1 MQQAYEPQPGT
12 PIEELDTPCLI
23 LDMDALDHNMDVIA
37 DFYGDRHSK
46 LRGHSKNHKSPAL
59 ALRQIQRGG
68 TVGGVCAAKVAEAEV
83 MVQGGVASV
92 FVTSEVVAPPKI
104 ARLCALADQAEIL
117 VACES
122 EGNARDLSEAAV
134 AQGVNVGVVIEQ
146 ETGLLRCGVQE
157 GEQGVESGVA
167 LARLVD
173 SLPGLS
179 IKGVMSHQMM
189 AEVSS
194 DYEDRAT
201 EAHRLIQPVL
211 DLRDGMIAAGLPVEI
226 VSTGETWSYDIAGD
240 MPEVTEIQGGSY
252 LVMETSYDYMQDF
265 RLAGKVLS
273 SIISVPRPGTAIGD
287 AGARAVCGIK
297 GLPRVEGRP
306 GVEAV
311 DMDAD
316 RTVFRVA
323 EGAELAIGDQVML
336 LPGQQDAMVSR
347 WDRFIGIRDGVVE
360 AVWDIEARGCH
371 N

>member
-1 MQQAYEPQPGT
+1 MPQAHEPQPGT
-12 PIEELDTPCLI
+12 PVAQLDTPCLI

-37 DFYGDRHSK
+37 DYYGDRHSK

-68 TVGGVCAAKVAEAEV
+68 TIGGVCAAKVAEAEV
-83 MVQGGVASV
+83 MVEGGVASV

-104 ARLCALADQAEIL
+104 ARLCALADHAEIL
-117 VACES
+117 VACEN
-122 EGNARDLSEAAV
+122 EANAHDLSQVAAS
-134 AQGVNVGVVIEQ
+134 QGVNLGVVIEQ
-146 ETGLLRCGVQE
+146 ETGLLRCGVHE
-157 GEQGVESGVA
+157 VEPGLA
-167 LARLVD
+167 LARLID

-179 IKGVMSHQMM
+179 LKGVMSHQMM
-189 AEVSS
+189 SEPSS
-194 DYEDRAT
+194 DREDRAT

-211 DLRDGMIAAGLPVEI
+211 DLREAMIAAGLPVEI

-252 LVMETSYDYMQDF
+252 LVMETSYEYIEDF
-265 RLAGKVLS
+265 QLAGKVLT
-273 SIISVPRPGTAIGD
+273 SIISVPRQGTAVGD
-287 AGARAVCGIK
+287 AGARAVGGMK

-311 DMDAD
+311 NMDTD
-316 RTVFRVA
+316 RTVFQVA
-323 EGAELAIGDQVML
+323 EGAELAVGDQVML

-347 WDRFIGIRDGVVE
+347 WDRFIGIRDGMVE

>member
-1 MQQAYEPQPGT
+1 MPQAYEPQSGT
-12 PIEELDTPCLI
+12 PIAQLDTPCLI

-37 DFYGDRHSK
+37 DYYGDRHSK

-68 TVGGVCAAKVAEAEV
+68 TIGGVCAAKVAEAEV
-83 MVQGGVASV
+83 MVEGGVASV

-117 VACES
+117 VACEN
-122 EGNARDLSEAAV
+122 EANAHDLSQAA
-134 AQGVNVGVVIEQ
+134 ATQGVNLGVVIEQ

-157 GEQGVESGVA
+157 VDPGLA
-167 LARLVD
+167 LARLID

-179 IKGVMSHQMM
+179 LKGVMSHQMM
-189 AEVSS
+189 SEPSS
-194 DYEDRAT
+194 DREDRAT

-211 DLRDGMIAAGLPVEI
+211 DLREAMISAGLPVEI

-252 LVMETSYDYMQDF
+252 LVMETSYEYIEDF
-265 RLAGKVLS
+265 QLAGKVLT

-287 AGARAVCGIK
+287 AGARAVGGMK

-311 DMDAD
+311 NMDTD
-316 RTVFRVA
+316 RTVFQVA
-323 EGAELAIGDQVML
+323 EGAELAVGDQVLL

-347 WDRFIGIRDGVVE
+347 WDRFIGIRDGMVE

>member
-12 PIEELDTPCLI
+12 PIAELDTPCLI

-59 ALRQIQRGG
+59 ALRQIERGG

-83 MVQGGVASV
+83 MVQGGVPSV

-117 VACES
+117 VACEN
-122 EGNARDLSEAAV
+122 EANARDLSQAAA
-134 AQGVNVGVVIEQ
+134 AQGVDLGVVIEQ

-157 GEQGVESGVA
+157 VEPGLS
-167 LARLVD
+167 LARLID

-179 IKGVMSHQMM
+179 LRGVMSHQMM
-189 AEVSS
+189 AETSS
-194 DYEDRAT
+194 DREDRAT

-211 DLRDGMIAAGLPVEI
+211 DLREAMIADGLPVDI
-226 VSTGETWSYDIAGD
+226 VSTGETWSYDIAGE

-265 RLAGKVLS
+265 HLAGKVLT

-287 AGARAVCGIK
+287 AGARAVGGLK
-297 GLPRVEGRP
+297 GLPRVEGHP

-311 DMDAD
+311 NMDTD
-316 RTVFRVA
+316 RIVFQVA
-323 EGAELAIGDQVML
+323 EGAELAVGDQVML

-347 WDRFIGIRDGVVE
+347 WDRFIGIRDGIVE

>member
-1 MQQAYEPQPGT
+1 MPQAHEPQPGT
-12 PIEELDTPCLI
+12 PVAQLDTPCLI

-37 DFYGDRHSK
+37 DYYGDRHSK

-68 TVGGVCAAKVAEAEV
+68 TIGGVCAAKVAEAEV
-83 MVQGGVASV
+83 MVEGGVASV

-104 ARLCALADQAEIL
+104 ARLCALADHAEIL
-117 VACES
+117 VACEN
-122 EGNARDLSEAAV
+122 EANAHDLSQVAAS
-134 AQGVNVGVVIEQ
+134 QGVNLGVVIEQ
-146 ETGLLRCGVQE
+146 ETGLLRCGVHE
-157 GEQGVESGVA
+157 VEPGLA
-167 LARLVD
+167 LARLID

-179 IKGVMSHQMM
+179 LKGVMSHQMM
-189 AEVSS
+189 SEPSS
-194 DYEDRAT
+194 DREDRAT

-211 DLRDGMIAAGLPVEI
+211 DLREAMIAAGLPVEI

-252 LVMETSYDYMQDF
+252 LVMETSYEYIEDF
-265 RLAGKVLS
+265 QLAGKVLT
-273 SIISVPRPGTAIGD
+273 SIISVPRQGTAIGD
-287 AGARAVCGIK
+287 AGARAVGGMK

-311 DMDAD
+311 NMDTD
-316 RTVFRVA
+316 RTVFQVA
-323 EGAELAIGDQVML
+323 EGAELAVGDQVML

-347 WDRFIGIRDGVVE
+347 WDRFIGIRDGMVE

>member
-1 MQQAYEPQPGT
+1 MPQAHEPQPGT
-12 PIEELDTPCLI
+12 PVAQLDTPCLI

-37 DFYGDRHSK
+37 DYYGDRHSK

-68 TVGGVCAAKVAEAEV
+68 TIGGVCAAKVAEAEV

-104 ARLCALADQAEIL
+104 ARLCALADHAEIL
-117 VACES
+117 VACEN
-122 EGNARDLSEAAV
+122 EANAYDLSQAAA
-134 AQGVNVGVVIEQ
+134 AQGVNLGVVIEQ

-157 GEQGVESGVA
+157 VDPGLA
-167 LARLVD
+167 LARLID

-179 IKGVMSHQMM
+179 LKGVMSHQMM
-189 AEVSS
+189 SEPSS
-194 DYEDRAT
+194 DREDRAT

-211 DLRDGMIAAGLPVEI
+211 DLREAMIAAGLPVEI

-252 LVMETSYDYMQDF
+252 LVMETSYEYMEDF
-265 RLAGKVLS
+265 QLAGKVLT

-287 AGARAVCGIK
+287 AGARAVGGMK

-311 DMDAD
+311 DMDTD
-316 RTVFRVA
+316 RTVFQMA
-323 EGAELAIGDQVML
+323 AGAELVVGDQIVL

-347 WDRFIGIRDGVVE
+347 WDRFIGMRDGMVE
-360 AVWDIEARGCH
+360 AVWEIEARGCH

>member
-1 MQQAYEPQPGT
+1 MSQANEPQPGT
-12 PIEELDTPCLI
+12 PVAQLDTPCLI

-37 DFYGDRHSK
+37 DFYGERHSK
-46 LRGHSKNHKSPAL
+46 LRGHGKNHKSPAI

-68 TVGGVCAAKVAEAEV
+68 TIGGVCAAKVAEAEV
-83 MVQGGVASV
+83 MVQGGVPSV
-92 FVTSEVVAPPKI
+92 FVTSEVVAPQKI

-117 VACES
+117 VACEN
-122 EGNARDLSEAAV
+122 EANAHDLSQAAS
-134 AQGVNVGVVIEQ
+134 AQGVDLGVVIEQ

-157 GEQGVESGVA
+157 VEPGMA
-167 LARLVD
+167 LARLID

-179 IKGVMSHQMM
+179 LKGVMSHQMM
-189 AEVSS
+189 SEPSS
-194 DYEDRAT
+194 DREDRAT

-211 DLRDGMIAAGLPVEI
+211 DLREAMIAEGLPVEI

-252 LVMETSYDYMQDF
+252 LVMETSYEYMEDF
-265 RLAGKVLS
+265 HLAGKVLS

-287 AGARAVCGIK
+287 AGARAVGSMK

-311 DMDAD
+311 DIDAD
-316 RTVFRVA
+316 RTVFQVA
-323 EGAELAIGDQVML
+323 EGVELAVGDQLLL

-347 WDRFIGIRDGVVE
+347 WDRFIGIRDGMVE
-360 AVWDIEARGCH
+360 VVWDIEARGCH

>member
-1 MQQAYEPQPGT
+1 MSQAYEPQPGT
-12 PIEELDTPCLI
+12 PLAQLDTPCLI
-23 LDMDALDHNMDVIA
+23 LDMAALDHNMDVIA
-37 DFYGDRHSK
+37 DFYEERHSK

-68 TVGGVCAAKVAEAEV
+68 TIGGVCAAKVAEAEV
-83 MVQGGVASV
+83 MVQGGVPSV
-92 FVTSEVVAPPKI
+92 FITSEVVAPPKI

-117 VACES
+117 VACEN
-122 EGNARDLSEAAV
+122 EANAHELSQAAA
-134 AQGVNVGVVIEQ
+134 AQGVNLGVVIEQ
-146 ETGLLRCGVQE
+146 ETGLLRCGVQDVDP
-157 GEQGVESGVA
+157 GLA
-167 LARLVD
+167 LARLID

-179 IKGVMSHQMM
+179 LKGVMSHQMM
-189 AEVSS
+189 AEPSG
-194 DYEDRAT
+194 DREDRAT

-211 DLRDGMIAAGLPVEI
+211 DLREAMIEAGLTVEI

-252 LVMETSYDYMQDF
+252 LVMETSYEYMEDF
-265 RLAGKVLS
+265 HLAGKVLS

-287 AGARAVCGIK
+287 AGARAVGGMK

-311 DMDAD
+311 DMDTD
-316 RTVFRVA
+316 RTVFQVTD
-323 EGAELAIGDQVML
+323 GAELAVGDQVVL

-347 WDRFIGIRDGVVE
+347 WDRFVGVRDGVVE
-360 AVWDIEARGCH
+360 AVWEIEARGCH

>member
-1 MQQAYEPQPGT
+1 MQEAHEPQPGT
-12 PIEELDTPCLI
+12 PMEELDTPCLI

-37 DFYGDRHSK
+37 DYYGDRHSK

-59 ALRQIQRGG
+59 ALRQIERGG

-83 MVQGGVASV
+83 MVQGGVGSV
-92 FVTSEVVAPPKI
+92 FVTSEVVAPHKI
-104 ARLCALADQAEIL
+104 ARLCALADQAEVL

-122 EGNARDLSEAAV
+122 EANARDISEAAT
-134 AQGVNVGVVIEQ
+134 AQGVTVGVVIEQ

-157 GEQGVESGVA
+157 VEPGVA
-167 LARLVD
+167 LARVID
-173 SLPGLS
+173 SLPGLAL
-179 IKGVMSHQMM
+179 KGVMSHQMM
-189 AEVSS
+189 SEPSS
-194 DYEDRAT
+194 DLEDRAT

-211 DLRDGMIAAGLPVEI
+211 DLRAAMIADGLPVEI
-226 VSTGETWSYDIAGD
+226 VSTGETWSYDVAGD
-240 MPEVTEIQGGSY
+240 MPEVTEVQGGSY
-252 LVMETSYDYMQDF
+252 LVMETSYEYMPDF
-265 RLAGKVLS
+265 HFAGKVLS
-273 SIISVPRPGTAIGD
+273 TIVSVPRPGTAIGD

-316 RTVFRVA
+316 RTVFQVA
-323 EGAELAIGDQVML
+323 EGVDLAVGDQVVL

-347 WDRFIGIRDGVVE
+347 WDRFVGIRDGRVE

>member
-1 MQQAYEPQPGT
+1 MPQAYEPQPGT
-12 PIEELDTPCLI
+12 PMAQLDTPCLI

-37 DFYGDRHSK
+37 DFYADRHSK
-46 LRGHSKNHKSPAL
+46 LRGHSKNHKSPAI

-68 TVGGVCAAKVAEAEV
+68 TIGGVCAAKVAEAEV
-83 MVQGGVASV
+83 MVQGGVPSI

-117 VACES
+117 VACEN
-122 EGNARDLSEAAV
+122 EANARDLSQV
-134 AQGVNVGVVIEQ
+134 ASSQGVNLGVVIEQ

-157 GEQGVESGVA
+157 VEPGLT
-167 LARLVD
+167 LARLID

-179 IKGVMSHQMM
+179 LRGVMSHQMM
-189 AEVSS
+189 AEPSG
-194 DYEDRAT
+194 DLEDRTT
-201 EAHRLIQPVL
+201 EAHHLIQPVL
-211 DLRDGMIAAGLPVEI
+211 DLREAMIADGLPVDI

-252 LVMETSYDYMQDF
+252 LVMETSYEYMEDF
-265 RLAGKVLS
+265 HLAGKVLS
-273 SIISVPRPGTAIGD
+273 SIISVPRPGMAVGD
-287 AGARAVCGIK
+287 AGARAVGGMK

-311 DMDAD
+311 DMDTD
-316 RTVFRVA
+316 RTVFQVA
-323 EGAELAIGDQVML
+323 EGVELSVGDQVVL

-347 WDRFIGIRDGVVE
+347 WDRFIGIRDGMVE
-360 AVWDIEARGCH
+360 AVWEIEARGCH

>member
-1 MQQAYEPQPGT
+1 MPQAYEPQPGT
-12 PIEELDTPCLI
+12 PIEQLDTPCLI

-37 DFYGDRHSK
+37 GYYGERHSK

-59 ALRQIQRGG
+59 ALRQIRRGG

-104 ARLCALADQAEIL
+104 DRLCALADRAEIL

-122 EGNARDLSEAAV
+122 EANAHDLSQAAT
-134 AQGVNVGVVIEQ
+134 AQGINLGVVIEQ

-157 GEQGVESGVA
+157 VEPGLA
-167 LARLVD
+167 LARLIN

-179 IKGVMSHQMM
+179 LKGVMSHQMM
-189 AEVSS
+189 SEPSS
-194 DYEDRAT
+194 DREDRVT

-211 DLRDGMIAAGLPVEI
+211 DLREAMIDAGLPVEI
-226 VSTGETWSYDIAGD
+226 VSTGETWSYDVAGE
-240 MPEVTEIQGGSY
+240 MPDVTEIQGGSY
-252 LVMETSYDYMQDF
+252 LVMETSYEYIPDF
-265 RLAGKVLS
+265 QLAGKVLS

-306 GVEAV
+306 GVKAV
-311 DMDAD
+311 AMDAD
-316 RTVFRVA
+316 RTVFQVT
-323 EGAELAIGDQVML
+323 EGTELAVGDQVIL

-360 AVWDIEARGCH
+360 TVWDIEARGCH

>member
-1 MQQAYEPQPGT
+1 MPQANEPQPGT
-12 PIEELDTPCLI
+12 PIAELDTPCLI

-68 TVGGVCAAKVAEAEV
+68 TIGGVCAAKVAEAEV

-92 FVTSEVVAPPKI
+92 LVTSEVVAPQKI

-117 VACES
+117 VACEN
-122 EGNARDLSEAAV
+122 EANAHDLSQAAA

-157 GEQGVESGVA
+157 VEPGLA
-167 LARLVD
+167 LARLID

-179 IKGVMSHQMM
+179 LKGVMSHQMM
-189 AEVSS
+189 AETSS
-194 DYEDRAT
+194 DREDRAT

-211 DLRDGMIAAGLPVEI
+211 DLREAMIADGLPVEI

-252 LVMETSYDYMQDF
+252 LVMETSYEYMEDF
-265 RLAGKVLS
+265 QLAGKVLS

-287 AGARAVCGIK
+287 AGARAVGGLK

-311 DMDAD
+311 NMDTD
-316 RTVFRVA
+316 RTVFQVA
-323 EGAELAIGDQVML
+323 EGAELAVGDQVVL

-347 WDRFIGIRDGVVE
+347 WDRFIGIRDGMVE
-360 AVWDIEARGCH
+360 TVWDIEARGCH

>member
-1 MQQAYEPQPGT
+1 MLQAYEPQPGT
-12 PIEELDTPCLI
+12 PMAQLDTPCLI

-37 DFYGDRHSK
+37 DFYADRHSK
-46 LRGHSKNHKSPAL
+46 LRGHSKNHKSPAI

-68 TVGGVCAAKVAEAEV
+68 TIGGVCAAKVAEAEV

-117 VACES
+117 VACE
-122 EGNARDLSEAAV
+122 NAANAHDLSQAAV
-134 AQGVNVGVVIEQ
+134 AQGINLGVVIEQ

-157 GEQGVESGVA
+157 VEPGVA
-167 LARLVD
+167 LAQLID

-179 IKGVMSHQMM
+179 LKGVMSHQMM
-189 AEVSS
+189 AEPSG
-194 DYEDRAT
+194 DREDRTT
-201 EAHRLIQPVL
+201 EAHHLIQPVL
-211 DLRDGMIAAGLPVEI
+211 DLREAMLAAGLPVEI

-252 LVMETSYDYMQDF
+252 LVMETSYEYMEDF
-265 RLAGKVLS
+265 HLAGKVLS
-273 SIISVPRPGTAIGD
+273 SIISVSRLGTAIGD
-287 AGARAVCGIK
+287 AGARAVGGLK

-311 DMDAD
+311 DMDTD
-316 RTVFRVA
+316 RTVFQVA
-323 EGAELAIGDQVML
+323 EGAELSVGDQVVL

-347 WDRFIGIRDGVVE
+347 WDRFIGIRDGMVE
-360 AVWDIEARGCH
+360 AVWEIEARGCH

>member
-1 MQQAYEPQPGT
+1 MPQAHEPQPGT
-12 PIEELDTPCLI
+12 PVAQLDTPCLI

-37 DFYGDRHSK
+37 DYYGDRHSK

-68 TVGGVCAAKVAEAEV
+68 TIGGVCAAKVAEAEV
-83 MVQGGVASV
+83 MVEGGVASV

-104 ARLCALADQAEIL
+104 ARLCALADHAEIL
-117 VACES
+117 VACEN
-122 EGNARDLSEAAV
+122 EANAHDLSQVAAS
-134 AQGVNVGVVIEQ
+134 QGVNLGVVIEQ
-146 ETGLLRCGVQE
+146 ETGLLRCGVHE
-157 GEQGVESGVA
+157 VEPGLA
-167 LARLVD
+167 LARLID

-179 IKGVMSHQMM
+179 LKGVMSHQMM
-189 AEVSS
+189 SEPSS
-194 DYEDRAT
+194 DREDRAT

-211 DLRDGMIAAGLPVEI
+211 DLREAMIAAGLPVEI

-252 LVMETSYDYMQDF
+252 LVMETSYEYMEDF
-265 RLAGKVLS
+265 QLAGKVLS

-287 AGARAVCGIK
+287 AGARAVGGMK

-311 DMDAD
+311 DMDTD
-316 RTVFRVA
+316 RTVFQMA
-323 EGAELAIGDQVML
+323 AGAELVVGDQIVL

-347 WDRFIGIRDGVVE
+347 WDRFIGIRDGMVE

>member
-1 MQQAYEPQPGT
+1 MPQDYEPQPGT
-12 PIEELDTPCLI
+12 PVSQLDTPCLI

-37 DFYGDRHSK
+37 DFYADRHSK
-46 LRGHSKNHKSPAL
+46 LRGHSKNHKSPAI

-68 TVGGVCAAKVAEAEV
+68 TIGGVCAAKVAEAEV
-83 MVQGGVASV
+83 MVQGGVPSV

-122 EGNARDLSEAAV
+122 ETNARDLSQAAV
-134 AQGVNVGVVIEQ
+134 AQGVNLGVVIEQ
-146 ETGLLRCGVQE
+146 ETGLVRCGVQE
-157 GEQGVESGVA
+157 AETGLT
-167 LARLVD
+167 LARLID

-179 IKGVMSHQMM
+179 LKGVMSHQMM
-189 AEVSS
+189 AEPSG
-194 DYEDRAT
+194 DLEDRTT
-201 EAHRLIQPVL
+201 EAHHLIQPVL
-211 DLRDGMIAAGLPVEI
+211 DLREAMIGAGLPVEI

-252 LVMETSYDYMQDF
+252 LVMETSYEYMEDF
-265 RLAGKVLS
+265 HLAGKVLS
-273 SIISVPRPGTAIGD
+273 SIISVPRPGMAVGD
-287 AGARAVCGIK
+287 AGARAVGGLK

-311 DMDAD
+311 DMDTD
-316 RTVFRVA
+316 RIVFQVA
-323 EGAELAIGDQVML
+323 EGTELEVGDQVVL

-347 WDRFIGIRDGVVE
+347 WDRFVGIRDGMVE
-360 AVWDIEARGCH
+360 TVWEIEARGCH

>member
-1 MQQAYEPQPGT
+1 MPQTLEPRIGT
-12 PIEELDTPCLI
+12 PISQLDTPCLI

-37 DFYGDRHSK
+37 DYYGDRHSK

-117 VACES
+117 VACEN
-122 EGNARDLSEAAV
+122 EANARDLSQAAA
-134 AQGVNVGVVIEQ
+134 AQGVNLGVVIEQ

-157 GEQGVESGVA
+157 VEPGLT
-167 LARLVD
+167 LARLID

-179 IKGVMSHQMM
+179 LKGVMSHQMM
-189 AEVSS
+189 SETSS
-194 DYEDRAT
+194 DREDRAT

-211 DLRDGMIAAGLPVEI
+211 DLREAMIADGLPVEI

-252 LVMETSYDYMQDF
+252 LVMETSYDYMEDF
-265 RLAGKVLS
+265 QLAGKVLTT
-273 SIISVPRPGTAIGD
+273 IISTPRPGAAIGD
-287 AGARAVCGIK
+287 AGARAVGGLK

-306 GVEAV
+306 GVAAV
-311 DMDAD
+311 DMNTDRIVFQVAD
-316 RTVFRVA
+316 
-323 EGAELAIGDQVML
+323 GADLEVGDQVIL

-347 WDRFIGIRDGVVE
+347 WDRFIGIRDGKVE

>member
-1 MQQAYEPQPGT
+1 MSQAYEPQPGT
-12 PIEELDTPCLI
+12 PVAQLDTPCLI

-37 DFYGDRHSK
+37 DFYADRHSK
-46 LRGHSKNHKSPAL
+46 LRGHSKNHKSPAI

-68 TVGGVCAAKVAEAEV
+68 TIGGVCAAKVAEAEV
-83 MVQGGVASV
+83 MVQGGVPSV

-117 VACES
+117 VACEN
-122 EGNARDLSEAAV
+122 EANAHDLSHAAS
-134 AQGVNVGVVIEQ
+134 AQGVNIGVVIEQ
-146 ETGLLRCGVQE
+146 ETGLVRCGVQD
-157 GEQGVESGVA
+157 VEPGMA
-167 LARLVD
+167 LARLID

-179 IKGVMSHQMM
+179 LKGVMSHQMM
-189 AEVSS
+189 AEPSG
-194 DYEDRAT
+194 DREDRTT
-201 EAHRLIQPVL
+201 EAHHLIQPVL
-211 DLRDGMIAAGLPVEI
+211 DLREAMLADGLPVEI

-252 LVMETSYDYMQDF
+252 LVMETSYEYMEDF
-265 RLAGKVLS
+265 HLAGKVLS

-287 AGARAVCGIK
+287 AGARAVGGMK

-311 DMDAD
+311 DMDTD

-323 EGAELAIGDQVML
+323 EGTELAVGDQVVL

-347 WDRFIGIRDGVVE
+347 WDRFIGIRDGMVE
-360 AVWDIEARGCH
+360 TVWEIEARGCH

>member
-1 MQQAYEPQPGT
+1 
-12 PIEELDTPCLI
+12 
-23 LDMDALDHNMDVIA
+23 MDALDHNMDVIA
-37 DFYGDRHSK
+37 DYYGDRHSK

-68 TVGGVCAAKVAEAEV
+68 TIGGVCAAKVAEAEV
-83 MVQGGVASV
+83 MVEGGVASV

-104 ARLCALADQAEIL
+104 ARLCALADHAEIL
-117 VACES
+117 VACEN
-122 EGNARDLSEAAV
+122 EANAHDLSQVAAS
-134 AQGVNVGVVIEQ
+134 QGVNLGVVIEQ
-146 ETGLLRCGVQE
+146 ETGLLRCGVHE
-157 GEQGVESGVA
+157 VEPGLA
-167 LARLVD
+167 LARLID

-179 IKGVMSHQMM
+179 LKGVMSHQMM
-189 AEVSS
+189 SEPSS
-194 DYEDRAT
+194 DREDRAT

-211 DLRDGMIAAGLPVEI
+211 DLREAMIAAGLPVEI

-252 LVMETSYDYMQDF
+252 LVMETSYEYIEDF
-265 RLAGKVLS
+265 QLAGKVLT
-273 SIISVPRPGTAIGD
+273 SIISVPRQGTAIGD
-287 AGARAVCGIK
+287 AGARAVGGMK

-311 DMDAD
+311 NMDTD
-316 RTVFRVA
+316 RTVFQVA
-323 EGAELAIGDQVML
+323 EGAELAVGDQVML

-347 WDRFIGIRDGVVE
+347 WDRFIGIRDGMVE

>member
-1 MQQAYEPQPGT
+1 MPQAYEPQPGT
-12 PIEELDTPCLI
+12 PIAQLDTPCLI

-68 TVGGVCAAKVAEAEV
+68 TIGGVCAAKVAEAEV

-104 ARLCALADQAEIL
+104 ARLCALADDAEIL
-117 VACES
+117 VACEN
-122 EGNARDLSEAAV
+122 ETNAHDLSQAAV
-134 AQGVNVGVVIEQ
+134 AQGVNLGVVIEQ
-146 ETGLLRCGVQE
+146 ETGLVRCGVQE
-157 GEQGVESGVA
+157 VDGGLS
-167 LARLVD
+167 LARLID

-179 IKGVMSHQMM
+179 LKGVMSHQMM
-189 AEVSS
+189 AEPSG
-194 DYEDRAT
+194 DFEDRTT
-201 EAHRLIQPVL
+201 EAHHLIQPVL
-211 DLRDGMIAAGLPVEI
+211 DLREAMIGAGLPVEI

-252 LVMETSYDYMQDF
+252 LVMETSYEYMEDF
-265 RLAGKVLS
+265 HLAGKVLS
-273 SIISVPRPGTAIGD
+273 SIISVPRPGIAIGD
-287 AGARAVCGIK
+287 AGARAVGGMK
-297 GLPRVEGRP
+297 GLPRVDGRP

-311 DMDAD
+311 DMDTD
-316 RTVFRVA
+316 RTVFQTA
-323 EGAELAIGDQVML
+323 AGAELAVGDQVLL

-347 WDRFIGIRDGVVE
+347 WDRFIGIRDGKVE
-360 AVWDIEARGCH
+360 AVWEIEARGCH

>member
-1 MQQAYEPQPGT
+1 MPQTHDPQPGT
-12 PIEELDTPCLI
+12 PVAQLDTPCLI

-37 DFYGDRHSK
+37 DFYAGRHSK
-46 LRGHSKNHKSPAL
+46 LRGHSKNHKSPAI

-68 TVGGVCAAKVAEAEV
+68 TIGGVCAAKVAEAEV
-83 MVQGGVASV
+83 MVQGGVPSV

-117 VACES
+117 VACEN
-122 EGNARDLSEAAV
+122 EANAHDLSQAAA
-134 AQGVNVGVVIEQ
+134 AQGVDLGVVIEQ

-167 LARLVD
+167 LARLID

-179 IKGVMSHQMM
+179 LKGVMSHQMM
-189 AEVSS
+189 AEPSS
-194 DYEDRAT
+194 DREDRAT

-211 DLRDGMIAAGLPVEI
+211 DLREAMIADGLPVEI

-252 LVMETSYDYMQDF
+252 LVMETSYEYMEDF
-265 RLAGKVLS
+265 HLAGKVLT

-287 AGARAVCGIK
+287 AGARAVGSMK

-311 DMDAD
+311 DIDTD
-316 RTVFRVA
+316 RTVFQVA
-323 EGAELAIGDQVML
+323 DGVELAVGDQVVL

-347 WDRFIGIRDGVVE
+347 WDRFIGIRDGMVE
-360 AVWDIEARGCH
+360 TVWDIEARGCH

>member
-1 MQQAYEPQPGT
+1 MPQAYEPQPGT
-12 PIEELDTPCLI
+12 PVSQLDTPCLI

-37 DFYGDRHSK
+37 DFYADRHSK
-46 LRGHSKNHKSPAL
+46 LRGHSKNHKSPAI

-68 TVGGVCAAKVAEAEV
+68 TIGGVCAAKVAEAEV
-83 MVQGGVASV
+83 MVQGGVPSI

-117 VACES
+117 VACEN
-122 EGNARDLSEAAV
+122 EANARDLSQV
-134 AQGVNVGVVIEQ
+134 ASSQGVNLGVVIEQ

-157 GEQGVESGVA
+157 VEPGLA
-167 LARLVD
+167 LARLID

-179 IKGVMSHQMM
+179 LRGVMSHQMM
-189 AEVSS
+189 AEPSG
-194 DYEDRAT
+194 DLEDRTT
-201 EAHRLIQPVL
+201 EAHHLIQPVL
-211 DLRDGMIAAGLPVEI
+211 DLREAMIADGLPVDI

-252 LVMETSYDYMQDF
+252 LVMETSYEYMEDF
-265 RLAGKVLS
+265 HLAGKVLS
-273 SIISVPRPGTAIGD
+273 SIISVPRPGMAVGD
-287 AGARAVCGIK
+287 AGARAVGGMK

-311 DMDAD
+311 DMDTD
-316 RTVFRVA
+316 RTVFQVA
-323 EGAELAIGDQVML
+323 EGVELAVGDQVVL

-347 WDRFIGIRDGVVE
+347 WDRFIGIRDGMVE
-360 AVWDIEARGCH
+360 SVWEIEARGCH

>member
-1 MQQAYEPQPGT
+1 MPQAYEPQPGT
-12 PIEELDTPCLI
+12 PMAQLDTPCLI

-46 LRGHSKNHKSPAL
+46 LRGHSKNHKSPAI

-68 TVGGVCAAKVAEAEV
+68 TIGGVCAAKVAEAEV

-117 VACES
+117 VACE
-122 EGNARDLSEAAV
+122 NAANAHDLSQAAA
-134 AQGVNVGVVIEQ
+134 AQGVNLGVVIEQ

-157 GEQGVESGVA
+157 VEPGVA
-167 LARLVD
+167 LAQLIA

-179 IKGVMSHQMM
+179 LKGVMSHQMM
-189 AEVSS
+189 AEPSG
-194 DYEDRAT
+194 DLEDRAT

-211 DLRDGMIAAGLPVEI
+211 DLREAMIADGLPVEI

-252 LVMETSYDYMQDF
+252 LVMETSYDYIRDF
-265 RLAGKVLS
+265 HLAGKVLS

-311 DMDAD
+311 AMDAD
-316 RTVFRVA
+316 RTVFQVA
-323 EGAELAIGDQVML
+323 DGAELAVGDQVVL

-347 WDRFIGIRDGVVE
+347 WDRFIGIRDGMVE
-360 AVWDIEARGCH
+360 TVWDIEARGCH

>member
-1 MQQAYEPQPGT
+1 MQQEYEPQSGT
-12 PIEELDTPCLI
+12 PIAQLDTPCLI

-37 DFYGDRHSK
+37 DYYGKRHSK

-92 FVTSEVVAPPKI
+92 FVTSEVVAPTKI

-117 VACES
+117 VACEN
-122 EGNARDLSEAAV
+122 EANALDLSQAAA
-134 AQGVNVGVVIEQ
+134 AQGVNLGVVIEQ
-146 ETGLLRCGVQE
+146 ETGLLRCGVRE
-157 GEQGVESGVA
+157 VEPGVA
-167 LARLVD
+167 LARFID

-179 IKGVMSHQMM
+179 LKGVMSHQMM
-189 AEVSS
+189 SEPSS
-194 DYEDRAT
+194 DLEDRAT

-211 DLRDGMIAAGLPVEI
+211 DLREAMIAAGLPVEI
-226 VSTGETWSYDIAGD
+226 VSTGETWSYDVAGD

-252 LVMETSYDYMQDF
+252 LVMETSYDYIQDF
-265 RLAGKVLS
+265 HLAGKVLS

-287 AGARAVCGIK
+287 AGARAVGALK
-297 GLPRVEGRP
+297 GLPRVEGRL

-311 DMDAD
+311 DMDPD
-316 RTVFRVA
+316 RTVFQV
-323 EGAELAIGDQVML
+323 EPGFELAVGDQVML

-347 WDRFIGIRDGVVE
+347 WDRFIGIRDGMVE
-360 AVWDIEARGCH
+360 AVWEIEARGCH

>member
-1 MQQAYEPQPGT
+1 MPQAYEPQPGT
-12 PIEELDTPCLI
+12 PVAQLDTPCLI

-37 DFYGDRHSK
+37 DFYADRHSK
-46 LRGHSKNHKSPAL
+46 LRGHSKNHKSPAI

-68 TVGGVCAAKVAEAEV
+68 TIGGVCAAKVAEAEV
-83 MVQGGVASV
+83 MVQGGVPSV

-117 VACES
+117 VACEN
-122 EGNARDLSEAAV
+122 EANAHDLSQAAI

-146 ETGLLRCGVQE
+146 ETGLIRCGVQ
-157 GEQGVESGVA
+157 GVEPGLA
-167 LARLVD
+167 LARLID

-179 IKGVMSHQMM
+179 LKGVMSHQMM
-189 AEVSS
+189 AEPSG
-194 DYEDRAT
+194 DLEDRT
-201 EAHRLIQPVL
+201 SEAHHLIQPVL
-211 DLRDGMIAAGLPVEI
+211 DLREAMLADGLPVEI

-252 LVMETSYDYMQDF
+252 LVMETSYEYMEDF
-265 RLAGKVLS
+265 HLAGKVLS

-287 AGARAVCGIK
+287 AGARAVGGMK

-311 DMDAD
+311 DMDTD
-316 RTVFRVA
+316 RTVFKVS
-323 EGAELAIGDQVML
+323 EGVELAVGDQVVL

-347 WDRFIGIRDGVVE
+347 WDRFIGVRDGKVE
-360 AVWDIEARGCH
+360 TVWEIEARGCH

>member
-1 MQQAYEPQPGT
+1 MSQAYEPQPGT
-12 PIEELDTPCLI
+12 PVAQLDTPCLI

-37 DFYGDRHSK
+37 DFYADRHSK
-46 LRGHSKNHKSPAL
+46 LRGHSKNHKSPAI

-68 TVGGVCAAKVAEAEV
+68 TIGGVCAAKVAEAEV
-83 MVQGGVASV
+83 MVQGGVPSV

-122 EGNARDLSEAAV
+122 ETNAHDLSQTAV
-134 AQGVNVGVVIEQ
+134 AQGVNLGVVIEQ
-146 ETGLLRCGVQE
+146 ETGLVRCGVQD
-157 GEQGVESGVA
+157 VEPGMA
-167 LARLVD
+167 LARLID

-179 IKGVMSHQMM
+179 LKGVMSHQMM
-189 AEVSS
+189 AEPSG
-194 DYEDRAT
+194 DREDRTT
-201 EAHRLIQPVL
+201 EAHHLIQPVL
-211 DLRDGMIAAGLPVEI
+211 DLREAMLADGLPVEI

-252 LVMETSYDYMQDF
+252 LVMETSYEYMEDF
-265 RLAGKVLS
+265 HLAGKVLS

-287 AGARAVCGIK
+287 AGARAVGGMK

-311 DMDAD
+311 DMDTD
-316 RTVFRVA
+316 RTVFQVA
-323 EGAELAIGDQVML
+323 EGTELAVGDQVVL

-347 WDRFIGIRDGVVE
+347 WDRFIGIRDGMVE
-360 AVWDIEARGCH
+360 TVWEIEARGCH